1 MQNRFQ
7 LAYLLTW
14 ALHAALFQP
23 RTASTYFTTH
33 ISWDDEAL
41 WFQMDKTRQKYQF
54 FQTSFSRFTVSVS
67 GHWTYFIFKVRQT
80 IAGISV
86 IRQLNEFPNLIFGGF
101 FAICP
106 SCAPQQPTATRRW
119 TDRAAVARRLR
130 RQRNS
135 WTKQELAPIAMRST
149 TSLLTRN
156 ILIFFSLN
164 LWAACEIDGDVPGKS
179 KFFSLKNLIKCS
191 FNAYFLKKLLWVVSQ
206 QRLAIVFLYTVHAP
220 L

>member
-80 IAGISV
+80 IAGIIV
-86 IRQLNEFPNLIFGGF
+86 ISQFNEFSNLIFGGF
-101 FAICP
+101 FAIWNHC
-106 SCAPQQPTATRRW
+106 
-119 TDRAAVARRLR
+119 ARRGQPLR
-130 RQRNS
+130 QTCICPQLVDSIELHSVMR
-135 WTKQELAPIAMRST
+135 TKNIFA
-149 TSLLTRN
+149 RN
-156 ILIFFSLN
+156 I
-164 LWAACEIDGDVPGKS
+164 S
-179 KFFSLKNLIKCS
+179 KVK
-191 FNAYFLKKLLWVVSQ
+191 
-206 QRLAIVFLYTVHAP
+206 
-220 L
+220 